1 METMKFIV
9 DECTGMAVAKCL
21 REIGYDVSVVAE
33 TMPQAEDHTILIKAV
48 KEGRIL
54 ITNDKDFGELIFR
67 RGHSHHGV
75 LFLRLQDD
83 SAANRVRVVKAVLDQ
98 YSDFLKMNFL
108 VATEKQ
114 VRIRQSPVTADRNA
128 KKNKTLPTNLE

>member
-1 METMKFIV
+1 MKFIV
-9 DECTGMAVAKCL
+9 DECTGMAVAGYL
-21 REIGYDVSVVAE
+21 RGIGHDVSVVAE
-33 TMPQAEDHTILIKAV
+33 IMPQAEDHTILTKAV

-67 RGHSHHGV
+67 RGYSHHGV
-75 LFLRLQDD
+75 LFMRLQDD

-98 YSDFLKMNFL
+98 YTDFLKMNFL

-114 VRIRQSPVTADRNA
+114 VRIRHLSAIADKNA
-128 KKNKTLPTNLE
+128 KR

>member
-1 METMKFIV
+1 MKFIV
-9 DECTGMAVAKCL
+9 DECTGIAVAEYL
-21 REIGYDVSVVAE
+21 RGIGHDVVVVAE
-33 TMPQAEDHTILIKAV
+33 TMPQAEDHTILAKAV

-67 RGHSHHGV
+67 RGYSHHGV

-98 YSDFLKMNFL
+98 YVDLLKMNFL
-108 VATEKQ
+108 VATERQ
-114 VRIRQSPVTADRNA
+114 VRIRHLPAIADRNA
-128 KKNKTLPTNLE
+128 KT

>member
-1 METMKFIV
+1 MKFIV
-9 DECTGMAVAKCL
+9 DECTGMAVAEYL
-21 REIGYDVSVVAE
+21 RGIGHDVSVVAE
-33 TMPQAEDHTILIKAV
+33 IMPQAEDHTILTKAV

-54 ITNDKDFGELIFR
+54 LTNDKDFGELIFR

-98 YSDFLKMNFL
+98 YADFLKMNFL

-114 VRIRQSPVTADRNA
+114 VRIRHLSTIADRNL
-128 KKNKTLPTNLE
+128 KR

>member
-9 DECTGMAVAKCL
+9 DECTGMAVAEYL
-21 REIGYDVSVVAE
+21 RGTGYDVSVVAE
-33 TMPQAEDHTILIKAV
+33 IMPQAEDHAILTKAV

-67 RGHSHHGV
+67 RGYSHHGV

-83 SAANRVRVVKAVLDQ
+83 SAANRIRVVKAVLDQ
-98 YSDFLKMNFL
+98 YTDFLKMNFL

-114 VRIRQSPVTADRNA
+114 VRIRHFPAIADRNA
-128 KKNKTLPTNLE
+128 KR

>member
-1 METMKFIV
+1 MKFIV
-9 DECTGMAVAKCL
+9 DECTGMAVAEYL
-21 REIGYDVSVVAE
+21 RGTGYDVSVVAE
-33 TMPQAEDHTILIKAV
+33 IMPQAEDHAILTKAV

-67 RGHSHHGV
+67 RGYSHHGV

-83 SAANRVRVVKAVLDQ
+83 SAANRIRVVKAVLDQ
-98 YSDFLKMNFL
+98 YTDFLKMNFL

-114 VRIRQSPVTADRNA
+114 VRIRHFPAIADRNA
-128 KKNKTLPTNLE
+128 KR